1 MLLMYAI
8 ANYIGTEIIDW
19 KNWVVAGY
27 FEHGSEPKQEKNIPT
42 TWVGGPLLERTF
54 CHGMFWLFEVQEE

>member
-1 MLLMYAI
+1 MYAI

-42 TWVGGPLLERTF
+42 T
-54 CHGMFWLFEVQEE
+54 